1 MKRREFLQR
10 LGATGFMIASV
21 TAGGLLLHNRKT
33 GLESSKSLKIPQY
46 HPELG
51 ASDVQMSIARGNDAD
66 KMVKA
71 ALGEMGGIGKFIKKG
86 DVVFIKP
93 NVAFDR
99 APRLGAT
106 TNPEVVAAVVK
117 ACQEAG
123 VQKILV
129 GDNPINSP
137 ESCFYKSGIKQ
148 VVEKSGAQIIYPTN
162 SAFEIVQVG
171 GKAISKWQAFY
182 SPFKQTTKL
191 IGIAPVKDHNLCH
204 ASMSMKNW
212 YGLLG
217 EGRNRFHQKI
227 HDVIADFALMIKP
240 TLVFLDGTRVLMRN
254 GPTGGSL
261 SDVAEG
267 NTIACGVD
275 MVALD
280 SFGYSEL
287 LKRNLNELEYVH
299 KAHERGLG
307 NKNWK
312 SLNYR
317 EVTV

>member
-1 MKRREFLQR
+1 MERREFLKR
-10 LGATGFMIASV
+10 LGTTGFMIASA
-21 TAGGLLLHNRKT
+21 TAGNLLLHNRKT
-33 GLESSKSLKIPQY
+33 GSEASKTLNIPKY
-46 HPELG
+46 DIELG
-51 ASDVQMSIARGNDAD
+51 ASDVQMSIARGNDVD

-71 ALGEMGGIGKFIKKG
+71 ALGEMGGISKFITKG
-86 DVVFIKP
+86 DIVFLKP

-99 APRLGAT
+99 PPRLGAT
-106 TNPEVVAAVVK
+106 SNPKVIAAVIK

-123 VQKILV
+123 AKEVLV

-137 ESCFYKSGIKQ
+137 ESCFYKSGVKQ
-148 VVEKSGAQIIYPTN
+148 AVEKSEARIIYPTK
-162 SAFEIVQVG
+162 SAFETVEIG
-171 GKAISKWQAFY
+171 GEAIDKWETFY
-182 SPFKQTTKL
+182 PPFKKATKL

-240 TLVFLDGTRVLMRN
+240 TLVFLDGTHVLMRN

-261 SDVAEG
+261 SDVVEG

-287 LKRNLNELEYVH
+287 LERDLNELEYVH

-307 NKNWK
+307 NKNWR

-317 EVTV
+317 EVMV